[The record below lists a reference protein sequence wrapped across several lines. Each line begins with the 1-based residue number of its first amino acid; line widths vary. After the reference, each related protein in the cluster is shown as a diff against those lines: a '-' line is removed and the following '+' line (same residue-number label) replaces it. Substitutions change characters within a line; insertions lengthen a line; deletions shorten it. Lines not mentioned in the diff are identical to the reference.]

1 MYNRYPIQKVLHRLS
16 NLNQVRTSFLI
27 HEGTLIYSV
36 FTCVYN
42 TLSIHS
48 SEQGMPHHVLTTT
61 TLRFPTSFLLVLLIN
76 QHTINHR
83 TLAPLHHHTQA
94 TFRHHTLAT
103 LHRHTQATFRHH
115 TQATFCHH
123 TLATHHHQTL
133 ATLHHQTLDT
143 LHHHTL
149 ATLHHHTLHHQTLA
163 TLSQDINTLLSMF
176 ATIETHHPPSSH
188 LLMVHIIA
196 ASHHASTLELKYKNQ
211 VAKVTFVA
219 LHLCFH
225 AKFWGKHRNALF
237 TGWWWSLSIENEYAR
252 LCFPAYESVSHPMFL
267 FL

>member
-1 MYNRYPIQKVLHRLS
+1 MYNRYPIQKVVHRLS
-16 NLNQVRTSFLI
+16 NLNQVRTSFLL
-27 HEGTLIYSV
+27 HEGTLMYSV
-36 FTCVYN
+36 FRDVYN
-42 TLSIHS
+42 MLSIHS
-48 SEQGMPHHVLTTT
+48 SEQGMPHLLTTI

-76 QHTINHR
+76 QHTINH
-83 TLAPLHHHTQA
+83 
-94 TFRHHTLAT
+94 HTLAI
-103 LHRHTQATFRHH
+103 
-115 TQATFCHH
+115 
-123 TLATHHHQTL
+123 
-133 ATLHHQTLDT
+133 

-149 ATLHHHTLHHQTLA
+149 ATLHHYTMPTLHQATLHHHTLA

-188 LLMVHIIA
+188 LLMVHNTA
-196 ASHHASTLELKYKNQ
+196 ASYHASTLELKYKNQ
-211 VAKVTFVA
+211 VAKVISVA

-267 FL
+267 LL

>member
-1 MYNRYPIQKVLHRLS
+1 
-16 NLNQVRTSFLI
+16 
-27 HEGTLIYSV
+27 
-36 FTCVYN
+36 
-42 TLSIHS
+42 
-48 SEQGMPHHVLTTT
+48 MPHHILTTT

-76 QHTINHR
+76 QHTINH
-83 TLAPLHHHTQA
+83 
-94 TFRHHTLAT
+94 HTLA
-103 LHRHTQATFRHH
+103 
-115 TQATFCHH
+115 
-123 TLATHHHQTL
+123 
-133 ATLHHQTLDT
+133 T

-149 ATLHHHTLHHQTLA
+149 ATLHHHTLATFHHHTLATIHHHTLATLHHHTLATFHHHTLATIQHHTLATLHQATLPHHTLA

-188 LLMVHIIA
+188 LLMVHIIVP
-196 ASHHASTLELKYKNQ
+196 SYHASTLELKYKNQ

-252 LCFPAYESVSHPMFL
+252 LCFPAYESVSHPHVL
-267 FL
+267 ISI

>member
-1 MYNRYPIQKVLHRLS
+1 MYNRYPIQKVVHRLS
-16 NLNQVRTSFLI
+16 NLNQVRTSFLL
-27 HEGTLIYSV
+27 HEGTLMYSV
-36 FTCVYN
+36 FRDVYN
-42 TLSIHS
+42 MLSIHS
-48 SEQGMPHHVLTTT
+48 SEQGMPHLLTTI

-76 QHTINHR
+76 QHTINHH
-83 TLAPLHHHTQA
+83 TLAILHHHT
-94 TFRHHTLAT
+94 LAI
-103 LHRHTQATFRHH
+103 
-115 TQATFCHH
+115 
-123 TLATHHHQTL
+123 
-133 ATLHHQTLDT
+133 

-149 ATLHHHTLHHQTLA
+149 ATLHHYTMPTLHQATLHHHTLA

-188 LLMVHIIA
+188 LLMVHIIVP
-196 ASHHASTLELKYKNQ
+196 SYHASTLGLKYKNQ

-252 LCFPAYESVSHPMFL
+252 LRFPAYESVSHPHVL
-267 FL
+267 ISI

>member
-1 MYNRYPIQKVLHRLS
+1 MYNRYPIQKVVHRLS
-16 NLNQVRTSFLI
+16 NLNQVRTSFLL

-48 SEQGMPHHVLTTT
+48 SEQGMPHHILTTT
-61 TLRFPTSFLLVLLIN
+61 TVRFPTSFLLVLLIN
-76 QHTINHR
+76 QHTIS
-83 TLAPLHHHTQA
+83 
-94 TFRHHTLAT
+94 HHTLA
-103 LHRHTQATFRHH
+103 
-115 TQATFCHH
+115 
-123 TLATHHHQTL
+123 
-133 ATLHHQTLDT
+133 T

-149 ATLHHHTLHHQTLA
+149 ATLHHHTLATINHHTLATINHHPLATINHHTLAILHHHTLATFHHHTLHHHTLA

-196 ASHHASTLELKYKNQ
+196 DSHHASTLELKYKNQ

-225 AKFWGKHRNALF
+225 AKFWGKHRV
-237 TGWWWSLSIENEYAR
+237 YR
-252 LCFPAYESVSHPMFL
+252 MVVVS
-267 FL
+267 